1 MKLQGHTISFGR
13 KIPVAQCN
21 IMDKKTNQNTRATVF
36 EYDCKDKEDIDELEK
51 IAESGR
57 FEYGY
62 CVYFNAEEKYSS
74 QIYYY
79 DEFGIYTIEN
89 SNGKTIGICS
99 TRENENE
106 TNINFIETE
115 HEKYRFIGRSFIE
128 LLGKKTLDNN
138 RKWLFLRNAQEGA
151 KEIYKRWGFHPQENI
166 ENGKLDM
173 NMPTSEV
180 EEFIENIPK
189 KE

>member
-1 MKLQGHTISFGR
+1 MKLQRHTISFGK

-21 IMDKKTNQNTRATVF
+21 IVNKKTNQNTRATVF
-36 EYDCKDKEDIDELEK
+36 EYDCKDKEDIIELKK
-51 IAESGR
+51 IAESGS

-89 SNGKTIGICS
+89 SDGETIGICS
-99 TRENENE
+99 TRENEDE

-138 RKWLFLRNAQEGA
+138 RKWLFLRNVQEGA

-173 NMPTSEV
+173 SMSTCEI
-180 EEFIENIPK
+180 EKFIEDIPK
-189 KE
+189 K